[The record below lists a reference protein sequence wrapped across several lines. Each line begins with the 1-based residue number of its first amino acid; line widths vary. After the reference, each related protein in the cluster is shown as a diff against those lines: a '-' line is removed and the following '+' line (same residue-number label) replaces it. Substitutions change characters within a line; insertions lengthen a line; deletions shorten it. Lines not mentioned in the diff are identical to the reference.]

1 MKGEVAVGQ
10 KFSNF
15 ICISDIIKVGPFGDI
30 ITTILVALDCGTV
43 VVCVIPEHVCLV
55 PVGGDPCQ
63 ITLMHIKRT
72 NGNGLCGVSM
82 LVEDGN
88 GQSTVENLDDCI

>member
-10 KFSNF
+10 KFFNF
-15 ICISDIIKVGPFGDI
+15 ICISDIIKVGPFGNI
-30 ITTILVALDCGTV
+30 STAILVALDCSTV
-43 VVCVIPEHVCLV
+43 IVCVIPEHVCLV

-63 ITLMHIKRT
+63 ITLMHIKLA
-72 NGNGLCGVSM
+72 NGNGLFGVGM

-88 GQSTVENLDDCI
+88 GQSTVENLDDRI